1 MSRVKSHH
9 VITLSLCYYRNQFQQ
24 LGYQDLYEDVKYN
37 FQEAHQLYQSIDNL
51 KNVARELFHCHKKAG
66 GHTKIIRKWVSQTHI

>member
-9 VITLSLCYYRNQFQQ
+9 VITLSLYYYRNQFQQ

-37 FQEAHQLYQSIDNL
+37 FQGAHQLYQSIDNL
-51 KNVARELFHCHKKAG
+51 KKCR
-66 GHTKIIRKWVSQTHI
+66 